1 MTDLQ
6 RLELRMGD
14 LRKQLAEAI
23 GATEPDTEAIEKLTG
38 EIRATDALLVA
49 QKVLEPESKPEVTTA
64 TAETAEERA
73 LVELRSNVQFGKYL
87 SSALAG
93 MPVMGGAEL
102 EYNQHL
108 GIAANFF
115 PSELIAGGGLEHR
128 AARDG
133 DGEASQATWLDR
145 VVAETAAARLGVTF
159 PMVLPGVAAYPVTS
173 VGAAGI
179 QRGRT
184 QAVTEGTYTAAV
196 TELRPTRNA
205 INGVYSIEDELRLP
219 GLSEAIIRDMRAQT
233 LESIDKAVFIGDSGT
248 NENSADITGLTT
260 AGITESTITQ
270 ANSVKGDELLK
281 LFLAYIDGQYAS
293 SMEDVRIVAS
303 VGSNTLWGG
312 TVHAA
317 AVDNQTVAA
326 FLRANGVTWTVRG
339 GIDANTANGDFGA
352 FIGLAR
358 GAEGAAVAPI
368 WPYAQIVRDSFG
380 SHATQGE
387 VGLTLST
394 FWNFGLPRAANFKR
408 LKYVT

>member
-14 LRKQLAEAI
+14 LRKNLAELI

-49 QKVLEPESKPEVTTA
+49 QKVLEPEPKPEVTTA

-73 LVELRSNVQFGKYL
+73 LLELRSNVHFGKYV
-87 SSALAG
+87 SAALAG
-93 MPVMGGAEL
+93 MPVMAGAEL

-108 GIAANFF
+108 GIAPNFF
-115 PSELIAGGGLEHR
+115 PTELLAGGLEHR
-128 AARDG
+128 ALRDG
-133 DGEASQATWLDR
+133 DAEGNQGTWLDR

-159 PMVLPGVAAYPVTS
+159 PMVAPGVQAYPVMS
-173 VGAAGI
+173 AGAAGV

-184 QAVTEGTYTAAV
+184 EAVAEGTYTVAV
-196 TELRPTRNA
+196 AELKPTRNA

-233 LESIDKAVFIGDSGT
+233 LESIDKAVFIGDSGA
-248 NENSADITGLTT
+248 NENGADIAGLTT
-260 AGITESTITQ
+260 ATGVTEATITQ
-270 ANSVKGDELLK
+270 ANKVKGDELLK
-281 LFLAYIDGQYAS
+281 LFLAYIDGVYAA
-293 SMEDVRIVAS
+293 SMADVRMVAS

-317 AVDNQTVAA
+317 TVDNQTVAA
-326 FLRANGVTWTVRG
+326 FLRANGVAWTVRG
-339 GIDANTANGDFGA
+339 GIDTNTANGDFGA
-352 FIGLAR
+352 FVGLAR

-368 WPYAQIVRDSFG
+368 WPYAQIVRDGFG

-394 FWNFGLPRAANFKR
+394 FWNFGVPRAANFKR

>member
-49 QKVLEPESKPEVTTA
+49 QKVLEPEPKPEVTTA

-73 LVELRSNVQFGKYL
+73 LVELRSNVQFGRYV
-87 SSALAG
+87 SAALAG
-93 MPVMGGAEL
+93 MPVMGGSEL

-115 PSELIAGGGLEHR
+115 PTELLACGLEHR

-133 DGEASQATWLDR
+133 DAEGNQGTWLDR

-159 PMVLPGVAAYPVTS
+159 PMVAPGVQAYPVMS
-173 VGAAGI
+173 AGAAGV

-184 QAVTEGTYTAAV
+184 QAVAEGTYTVAV
-196 TELRPTRNA
+196 TELKPTRNA
-205 INGVYSIEDELRLP
+205 INGIYSIEDELRLP

-233 LESIDKAVFIGDSGT
+233 LESIDKAIFVGDSGA
-248 NENSADITGLTT
+248 NENSADITGMTT
-260 AGITESTITQ
+260 AGITEATITQ
-270 ANSVKGDELLK
+270 ANKVKGDELLK
-281 LFLAYIDGQYAS
+281 LFLAYVDGVYAS
-293 SMEDVRIVAS
+293 GMEDVRIVAS

-339 GIDANTANGDFGA
+339 GIDANTVNGDFGA

-358 GAEGAAVAPI
+358 GAEGAAVAPV

>member
-23 GATEPDTEAIEKLTG
+23 GATEPDTEAVEKLTG

-49 QKVLEPESKPEVTTA
+49 QKVLEPEPKPEVTTA

-73 LVELRSNVQFGKYL
+73 LVELRSNVNFGKYV
-87 SSALAG
+87 SAALAG

-102 EYNQHL
+102 ELNQHL
-108 GIAANFF
+108 GIAPNHF
-115 PSELIAGGGLEHR
+115 PLELLAGGLEHR
-128 AARDG
+128 AARNG
-133 DGEASQATWLDR
+133 DGEGNQATWLDR

-159 PMVLPGVAAYPVTS
+159 PMVPSGVAAYPVLS
-173 VGAAGI
+173 AGASGV

-184 QAVTEGTYTAAV
+184 EVVSEGTYTAAV
-196 TELRPTRNA
+196 VEAKPTRNA
-205 INGVYSIEDELRLP
+205 VNGIYSIEDELRLP
-219 GLSEAIIRDMRAQT
+219 GLSEAIIRDMRASL
-233 LESIDKAVFIGDSGT
+233 LESMDKAIFIGDSGA
-248 NENSADITGLTT
+248 NENSADIAGLTT
-260 AGITESTITQ
+260 ATGVTESTLTQ
-270 ANSVKGDELLK
+270 ANSVKGDEILK
-281 LFLAYIDGQYAS
+281 LFLAYIDGVYAA

-326 FLRANGVTWTVRG
+326 FLRANDVTWTTRG
-339 GIDANTANGDFGA
+339 GIDTNTANGDFGA

-358 GAEGAAVAPI
+358 GAEGAAVAPV
-368 WPYAQIVRDSFG
+368 WANAQLVRDG
-380 SHATQGE
+380 YGTNATAGQ
-387 VGLTLST
+387 VALTMST
-394 FWNFGLPRAANFKR
+394 FWDFKVPRGANYKR
-408 LKYVT
+408 LKYVS